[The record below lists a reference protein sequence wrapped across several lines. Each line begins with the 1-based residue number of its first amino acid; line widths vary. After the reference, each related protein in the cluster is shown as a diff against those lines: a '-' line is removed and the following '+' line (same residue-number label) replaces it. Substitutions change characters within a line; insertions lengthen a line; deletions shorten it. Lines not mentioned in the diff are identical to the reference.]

1 MLPIFSPS
9 KPSSLSRRDILTMRL
24 FYMAKLIGHKS
35 PFHRVGWKSQATQE
49 ARFNALLAV
58 GDLEG
63 KSILDLGCGLGC
75 LYGYLKER
83 EWKGEYTGVDVLDMM
98 VNGARD
104 RFPGAIFEKRN
115 ILLDPPRR
123 EWDYVFISGIFNH
136 RVKDNWAWIDETVR
150 LCFKLSRSAVAF
162 NLLETQ
168 KNEHDPVFFYA
179 KRGDLERKAELWTG
193 GNYKI
198 ASGYLTDDMTV
209 YLYH

>member
-1 MLPIFSPS
+1 MVPIFTST
-9 KPSSLSRRDILTMRL
+9 SSAALSRRDILTMRL
-24 FYMAKLIGHKS
+24 FYMAKLIGHQS
-35 PFHRVGWKSQATQE
+35 PFHRVGWKSKETQE
-49 ARFNALLAV
+49 ARFNALLAA
-58 GDLEG
+58 GDLND

-83 EWKGEYTGVDVLDMM
+83 DWNGEYTGIDVLDLM
-98 VNGARD
+98 VKGARE
-104 RFPGAIFEKRN
+104 RFPGVVFEKKN
-115 ILLDPPRR
+115 ILLDTPRR

-150 LCFKLSRSAVAF
+150 LCFKLSRVGVAF

-168 KNEHDPVFFYA
+168 VDEHDPVFFYA
-179 KRGDLERKAELWTG
+179 KRTDLESRAERWTG

-198 ASGYLTDDMTV
+198 VSGYLTDDMTA